1 MDDDTIDWIYEP
13 SDIPENWE
21 GMNHYVMYFDSRI
34 NRYKYDDNNNKKNT
48 LTITDFE
55 LYFNE
60 IEEQYKK
67 HINNSVIM
75 MMMNMNK
82 PISQRFLFVLSRHT
96 Q

>member
-1 MDDDTIDWIYEP
+1 MDNINWIYEL

-21 GMNHYVMYFDSRI
+21 GMDHYIRYVDSII

-60 IEEQYKK
+60 IEEQYKERV
-67 HINNSVIM
+67 NNYII

-82 PISQRFLFVLSRHT
+82 PIYQRFLFVLSRHT